1 MISSMLGHTR
11 LPGQQDDEEL
21 DVMLV
26 ETVGDV
32 EQDGGSHSG
41 ADLLTGVFFSLL
53 AFSWFLQYA
62 LARRQSNFSSSSSSS
77 SSPPSLPS
85 LSSLSCI
92 SRLTSSLPV
101 APLASLLFSGVSII
115 LTVLLPTP
123 QMSLSVEEQ
132 EQQQIDLLQKVTLYL
147 VFSLSGLLSTISF
160 YSSLPL
166 PRHLPLLATCLAFFL
181 EAATLPSK
189 SNLLHIAVLA
199 CLLLSVARLL
209 LSSSTTSSS
218 SLLLCLLT
226 QCQGSWIIHLSQAP
240 PAPTWTATYFSWH
253 LLGVFAVYTILL
265 LLIQRRGGGDKN
277 LDPNKPAAPLLP
289 KSSTSSS
296 PSPASSSSTNLSSY
310 SPAPLP
316 PPRSG
321 RESNLFY
328 EQEANES
335 KTEKIRSVLATIEQM
350 MEEGRSIDSV
360 DTLSEE

>member
-1 MISSMLGHTR
+1 M
-11 LPGQQDDEEL
+11 
-21 DVMLV
+21 
-26 ETVGDV
+26 
-32 EQDGGSHSG
+32 
-41 ADLLTGVFFSLL
+41 
-53 AFSWFLQYA
+53 
-62 LARRQSNFSSSSSSS
+62 
-77 SSPPSLPS
+77 
-85 LSSLSCI
+85 
-92 SRLTSSLPV
+92 
-101 APLASLLFSGVSII
+101 
-115 LTVLLPTP
+115 
-123 QMSLSVEEQ
+123 
-132 EQQQIDLLQKVTLYL
+132 
-147 VFSLSGLLSTISF
+147 FSLSGLLSTISF

-181 EAATLPSK
+181 EAAILPSK

-209 LSSSTTSSS
+209 LSSSTTTSS

-321 RESNLFY
+321 RESHLFY
-328 EQEANES
+328 EQVSHVSEMVVVVMMM
-335 KTEKIRSVLATIEQM
+335 VLVM
-350 MEEGRSIDSV
+350 MMLEMMIMMV
-360 DTLSEE
+360 TQV

>member
-1 MISSMLGHTR
+1 M
-11 LPGQQDDEEL
+11 
-21 DVMLV
+21 
-26 ETVGDV
+26 
-32 EQDGGSHSG
+32 
-41 ADLLTGVFFSLL
+41 F
-53 AFSWFLQYA
+53 
-62 LARRQSNFSSSSSSS
+62 
-77 SSPPSLPS
+77 PS
-85 LSSLSCI
+85 
-92 SRLTSSLPV
+92 R
-101 APLASLLFSGVSII
+101 
-115 LTVLLPTP
+115 
-123 QMSLSVEEQ
+123 
-132 EQQQIDLLQKVTLYL
+132 VTLYL

-189 SNLLHIAVLA
+189 SNLLHIAVMA

-226 QCQGSWIIHLSQAP
+226 QCQGSWIIHSNLSP
-240 PAPTWTATYFSWH
+240 PPPTWTATYFSWH

-321 RESNLFY
+321 RESHLFY
-328 EQEANES
+328 EQVGHVSEMVVVV
-335 KTEKIRSVLATIEQM
+335 TMVVVTMVVVM
-350 MEEGRSIDSV
+350 MVVVKMMFLEMMIMMV
-360 DTLSEE
+360 TQV